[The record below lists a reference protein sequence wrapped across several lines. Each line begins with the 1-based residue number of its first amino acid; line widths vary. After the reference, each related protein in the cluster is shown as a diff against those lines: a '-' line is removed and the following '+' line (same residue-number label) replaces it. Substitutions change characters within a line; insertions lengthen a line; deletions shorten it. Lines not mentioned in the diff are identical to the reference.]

1 MVFNIAQFK
10 ARGLV
15 YGGARPALF
24 SVSVTPPPA
33 ADIKQAS
40 VTKFTF
46 TARAASLPESNIDSI
61 QVPYFGRKI
70 KIAGDRTFADWR
82 VTVMND
88 EDFGVRSMFEKWSN
102 AMNKH
107 VNNTRLSA
115 LSFENYKSTMEVV
128 QYGKDGQEIRSYQI
142 IGAFPTVIDAIELDW
157 DTTNAVETFNV
168 GFAYDYWIP
177 YTEISPGKSD
187 GGINEYRGATQ
198 TSD

>member
-1 MVFNIAQFK
+1 MVFNIDQFK
-10 ARGLV
+10 TRGLQ

-24 SVSVTPPPA
+24 NVTVTPPPVIGI
-33 ADIKQAS
+33 DLTS
-40 VTKFTF
+40 VSKFEF
-46 TARAASLPESNIDSI
+46 TARAASLPESNMEAI

-107 VNNTRLSA
+107 VNNTRLGG
-115 LSFENYKSTMEVV
+115 LNVENYKSTMDVI
-128 QYGKDGQEIRSYQI
+128 QYSKDGSILRSYQI
-142 IGAFPTVIDAIELDW
+142 IGAFPTVIDAIDLDW

-168 GFAYDYWIP
+168 GFAYDYWVPNI
-177 YTEISPGKSD
+177 EVSGKIA
-187 GGINEYRGATQ
+187 GGINQYAG
-198 TSD
+198 DV

>member
-1 MVFNIAQFK
+1 MVFNIDQFK
-10 ARGLV
+10 TRGLQ

-24 SVSVTPPPA
+24 NVTVTPPPVVGI
-33 ADIKQAS
+33 DLTS
-40 VTKFTF
+40 VSKFEF
-46 TARAASLPESNIDSI
+46 TARTASLPESNMEAI

-107 VNNTRLSA
+107 VNNTRLGG
-115 LSFENYKSTMEVV
+115 LNVENYKSTMEVF
-128 QYGKDGQEIRSYQI
+128 QYSKDGSILRSYQI
-142 IGAFPTVIDAIELDW
+142 IGAFPTVIDAIDLDW

-168 GFAYDYWIP
+168 GFAYDYWVP
-177 YTEISPGKSD
+177 YVEVSGKIA
-187 GGINEYRGATQ
+187 GGINQYAG
-198 TSD
+198 DV